1 MNDGSIRRI
10 MVLGLAVL
18 GLCALPA
25 LAGGGLETPEW
36 SELTLKM
43 ESEGWQQVQAKVFE
57 RKLGDSKV
65 EHLGYG
71 PEGLSWTIGELN
83 RHLQRLVVE
92 FNLLPSIELAKTIEG
107 LSATISKAEA
117 ELQAMS
123 RAKAGLSSEALGFT
137 GSSCDPIC
145 YGATADAYHQ
155 TSQQG
160 VGALAQAKF
169 NNTCGHQGETYAY
182 AYARA
187 TLGTT
192 TTQVTQEDGPKFG
205 TALTSTAQAS
215 VAGGSSALPCFSTAA
230 SYVQS
235 STLEFSYITSDTND
249 GYCPVPPAP
258 IASIIGTNY
267 EYFTTTACRSRT
279 WTAAVSGGVTPY
291 TYQWKVNGVN
301 VGTGSSYTR
310 NVCPTAGSFTLSLTV
325 TGANGL
331 SSTPANLYVSVI
343 YEPTN
348 PCLNLLICPEPLL

>member
-1 MNDGSIRRI
+1 MTRERNGWIS
-10 MVLGLAVL
+10 GLLVV
-18 GLCALPA
+18 A
-25 LAGGGLETPEW
+25 LATTPIAAGEGTLEK
-36 SELTLKM
+36 SAVELQM
-43 ESEGWQQVQAKVFE
+43 ESQGWNQVTSNVFE
-57 RKLGDSKV
+57 RKLGAGKV

-71 PEGLSWTIGELN
+71 REGLAWTIGEMHRQLD
-83 RHLQRLVVE
+83 RLLAE
-92 FNLLPSIELAKTIEG
+92 FELFPTIELAETLEG
-107 LSATISKAEA
+107 LAAAISKARG
-117 ELQAMS
+117 ELGGQS
-123 RAKAGLSSEALGFT
+123 REDGGLTAAPLALDGP
-137 GSSCDPIC
+137 SCDGVC
-145 YGATADAYHQ
+145 YSATADAYHQ

-160 VGALAQAKF
+160 VGATAMAKF
-169 NNTCGHQGETYAY
+169 NNPCGYTGETYAY

-187 TLGTT
+187 TAGTT